1 MPSIQLWSEAK
12 MDFDNIEFTNHALM
26 RMAERG
32 VSRAE
37 VVEVLLHPREK
48 VIANDD
54 RFEARGLITRN
65 GKIMLL
71 RVIFEHGA
79 VVTVITVVATSK
91 LAKYGVQP

>member
-1 MPSIQLWSEAK
+1 
-12 MDFDNIEFTNHALM
+12 MDIGSIEFTSHALM

-32 VSRAE
+32 VSKAE

-48 VIANDD
+48 VFANED
-54 RFEARGLITRN
+54 RFEARGLIDRG

-71 RVIFEHGA
+71 RVIYEHGA

-91 LAKYGVQP
+91 LAKYGVTP

>member
-1 MPSIQLWSEAK
+1 MILHT
-12 MDFDNIEFTNHALM
+12 MDINSIEFTSHALL

-32 VSRAE
+32 VSKAE

-48 VIANDD
+48 VVANED
-54 RFEARGLITRN
+54 RFEARGLIERG

-71 RVIFEHGA
+71 RVIYDHGA

-91 LAKYGVQP
+91 LAKYGVTP

>member
-1 MPSIQLWSEAK
+1 
-12 MDFDNIEFTNHALM
+12 MDINSIEFTSHALL

-32 VSRAE
+32 VSKAE

-48 VIANDD
+48 VVANED
-54 RFEARGLITRN
+54 RFEARGLIERG

-71 RVIFEHGA
+71 RVIYDHGA

-91 LAKYGVQP
+91 LAKYGVTP

>member
-1 MPSIQLWSEAK
+1 
-12 MDFDNIEFTNHALM
+12 MDIGTIEFTSHALM

-32 VSRAE
+32 VSKAE

-48 VIANDD
+48 VIANED
-54 RFEARGLITRN
+54 RFEARGLINRD

-91 LAKYGVQP
+91 LAKYGVTP